1 MGSERSCCLLVSR
14 PARRWD
20 RSRGTGAPAAITR
33 GVRAH
38 TLLAALL
45 VWHPPHAPPAH
56 PCPAPEPQP
65 RVARRPVHASVNVPG
80 VEPCASE
87 RWPLPSRAVL
97 HLLPPLRRPPRLEGG
112 GWQLREARGQCE
124 VRLQPRA
131 GARVRV
137 RVLSRSV
144 GWLQRA
150 QTVSRTSWRRW
161 NWTTTRI

>member
-1 MGSERSCCLLVSR
+1 MALR
-14 PARRWD
+14 ARVR
-20 RSRGTGAPAAITR
+20 RRRRAPTR
-33 GVRAH
+33 M
-38 TLLAALL
+38 
-45 VWHPPHAPPAH
+45 HAK
-56 PCPAPEPQP
+56 PEFF
-65 RVARRPVHASVNVPG
+65 
-80 VEPCASE
+80 
-87 RWPLPSRAVL
+87 LL
-97 HLLPPLRRPPRLEGG
+97 HLLLPLRRPPRLEGG
-112 GWQLREARGQCE
+112 GWQQREQCE